1 MHAAALAPSL
11 SLSHSLSL
19 SLSFLPLP
27 LSCSAFLE
35 SFPLWF
41 LGCLLVIS
49 IQYEMVVVLYVDIIL
64 NKQKKIMYMYTHI
77 ELWLSSVLLLLK
89 EKRRGPTSGG
99 DSAGNM
105 TFKWLY
111 TLPLM
116 PTWFLHLPIYDVLF
130 LKFVLFF
137 FLNVT
142 LPALGVWVEVTP
154 KTKTPNRT
162 EHNLLP
168 CQTLCVAGQYLMY
181 I

>member
-1 MHAAALAPSL
+1 MLPHFLSVNKIASFLFLSLHLSSDSIQRSFLLKSFKKKRRKKKENAAALAPSL

-105 TFKWLY
+105 TFK
-111 TLPLM
+111 
-116 PTWFLHLPIYDVLF
+116 
-130 LKFVLFF
+130 
-137 FLNVT
+137 
-142 LPALGVWVEVTP
+142 
-154 KTKTPNRT
+154 
-162 EHNLLP
+162 
-168 CQTLCVAGQYLMY
+168 
-181 I
+181 

>member
-1 MHAAALAPSL
+1 MLPHFLSVNKIASFLFLSLHLSSDSIQRSFLLKSFKKKKKKKKKENAAALAPSL

-105 TFKWLY
+105 TFK
-111 TLPLM
+111 
-116 PTWFLHLPIYDVLF
+116 
-130 LKFVLFF
+130 
-137 FLNVT
+137 
-142 LPALGVWVEVTP
+142 
-154 KTKTPNRT
+154 
-162 EHNLLP
+162 
-168 CQTLCVAGQYLMY
+168 
-181 I
+181 